1 MNENLQNDELAS
13 ERQSRACT
21 IRNERTNEQA
31 VKKKR
36 RMGERHA
43 IVEQRKNRVASF
55 AESLFFSFAARSNSM
70 ISLFLRQDCIGGSC
84 RAFCKAKER
93 CVQNC
98 VDGRCPMRCVSHQ
111 CQQSCQVGAC
121 SLKCRTGKDCD
132 QQCSSDCPLVSCHSK
147 EGSCKQVSKC
157 IKCCFQL

>member
-1 MNENLQNDELAS
+1 MRSSSKGRIEQPRLRSLCSFHLQGREK
-13 ERQSRACT
+13 ERDKQQITRGKKAT
-21 IRNERTNEQA
+21 AVTKTN
-31 VKKKR
+31 K
-36 RMGERHA
+36 M
-43 IVEQRKNRVASF
+43 
-55 AESLFFSFAARSNSM
+55 RSNSM

-121 SLKCRTGKDCD
+121 SLKCRTGKECD

-147 EGSCKQVSKC
+147 EGSCKQVSIC